1 MMLPKPA
8 RFRAGH
14 LAMFI
19 VALLFSV
26 WNVLGEHLTRHCA
39 GTAIAC
45 PLVLAFYREVAATP
59 VLLAAAAATVGLAA
73 PRDGA
78 ADGREARVDAALW
91 ACVGGSL
98 WGTQLLFLAG
108 LAMTSAD
115 VAAIYMPLSP
125 VLTTAFA
132 ALAGV
137 ERFDRRRRSDALKL
151 GGVALGVAAGCVIA
165 LPNAVALVRGDGGR
179 SAVGHVALF
188 LSQCAQSLYTIVQP
202 PLLRRGHPPLRVA
215 ARAYAIAAG
224 LMVLTLLLVAPRRS
238 AFTGLSPVDIAI
250 IAYAAVFACAI
261 AYGLMAWSL
270 SRGGLEPSAVALYG
284 TLQPPMTVVIA
295 LVTTHEAL
303 PSVRDALG
311 GVLALA
317 GLTFVALAER
327 QRDAALSAEGRYES
341 IEGHAINDDGE
352 LPASEH

>member
-1 MMLPKPA
+1 M
-8 RFRAGH
+8 
-14 LAMFI
+14 
-19 VALLFSV
+19 
-26 WNVLGEHLTRHCA
+26 
-39 GTAIAC
+39 
-45 PLVLAFYREVAATP
+45 
-59 VLLAAAAATVGLAA
+59 
-73 PRDGA
+73 
-78 ADGREARVDAALW
+78 
-91 ACVGGSL
+91 
-98 WGTQLLFLAG
+98 
-108 LAMTSAD
+108 
-115 VAAIYMPLSP
+115 
-125 VLTTAFA
+125 
-132 ALAGV
+132 
-137 ERFDRRRRSDALKL
+137 
-151 GGVALGVAAGCVIA
+151 
-165 LPNAVALVRGDGGR
+165 RGDGGR

-317 GLTFVALAER
+317 GLTCVALAER